1 MSERRTALDLRI
13 VQAEAK
19 LKRTCK
25 DQNKMEMYVEPP
37 AGETSNERAVRRK
50 KIRDSLMG
58 AEETHRRLQKQRIST
73 RRRRQAIKDGVHV
86 PTPRRN
92 PLTNT
97 TTGNKKC
104 GYCDPTEW
112 AAAPYCKHV
121 KVPTKVKFEVTG
133 ARGHPVFATANVRDA
148 EFISA
153 DVSSLGAEV
162 HYCKREDATNAP
174 RFMFSIRFDNLM
186 ADGFRFKCT
195 IDDLPKCEIRING
208 TIVGT
213 LKECNNS
220 FAKMQPDSDYMS
232 ITHQFVFE
240 HGASQWG
247 WYECFALN
255 LLYGPLP
262 KDILTDLR
270 QIVQSTNADGNAG
283 QLNNFCYSQIARKGI
298 STIEFVDIHFRETC
312 MKRDKLGTNS
322 RLHSIAWKAI
332 CERNESRSMTDTE
345 AHNIWNEIEKEKN
358 KRKYW
363 KCFNGD
369 ELCHKH
375 RLHTKCEDH
384 LRKGLF
390 YIDRHLSLCV
400 AGLSICHDGMM
411 QCPDCRERNLPRN
424 KPQWR
429 CMRCKHI
436 SPSYR
441 EILQHEDVCV
451 WKHGSVG
458 YPAIN
463 PDSYGWITY

>member
-1 MSERRTALDLRI
+1 MGL
-13 VQAEAK
+13 
-19 LKRTCK
+19 
-25 DQNKMEMYVEPP
+25 
-37 AGETSNERAVRRK
+37 VRVFCLE
-50 KIRDSLMG
+50 S
-58 AEETHRRLQKQRIST
+58 S
-73 RRRRQAIKDGVHV
+73 
-86 PTPRRN
+86 
-92 PLTNT
+92 
-97 TTGNKKC
+97 
-104 GYCDPTEW
+104 
-112 AAAPYCKHV
+112 V
-121 KVPTKVKFEVTG
+121 K
-133 ARGHPVFATANVRDA
+133 
-148 EFISA
+148 
-153 DVSSLGAEV
+153 
-162 HYCKREDATNAP
+162 
-174 RFMFSIRFDNLM
+174 
-186 ADGFRFKCT
+186 
-195 IDDLPKCEIRING
+195 
-208 TIVGT
+208 
-213 LKECNNS
+213 
-220 FAKMQPDSDYMS
+220 
-232 ITHQFVFE
+232 
-240 HGASQWG
+240 
-247 WYECFALN
+247 
-255 LLYGPLP
+255 PLP

-270 QIVQSTNADGNAG
+270 QIVQCTNADGNAG